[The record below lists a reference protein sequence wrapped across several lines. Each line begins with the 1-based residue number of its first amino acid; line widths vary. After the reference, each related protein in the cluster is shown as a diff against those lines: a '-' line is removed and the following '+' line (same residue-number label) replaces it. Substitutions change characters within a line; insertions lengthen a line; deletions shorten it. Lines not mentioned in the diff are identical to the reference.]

1 MNHLPLLTED
11 EARYIIS
18 VIPLQDT
25 VSYFKHNPKQFSQIR
40 PGFRATSISK
50 VDASNL
56 LFSKRSRKFVSSF
69 IEKHISKWL
78 SQVQEQITKC
88 MDDGDSKDIAFI
100 HTLPFSFFAG
110 NVGLYFK
117 LVNDEYSEEYIAL
130 MSAIVKNIKEVAKEQ
145 EELKEKIKAL
155 ESQSNKLQEE
165 LETKNDEWSRNS
177 DRFSDKLLEMDAL
190 KDKFSI
196 LEKLQTTSFKD
207 KEEIEKLKIEKKE
220 LHGKID
226 KLLTEITEI
235 KNNSRLLEEQIR
247 DELVKKQK
255 RLDEAQSFAPS
266 PKCPR
271 DIDEFKEYLG
281 YNLINIGVPND
292 TEYFPLLIS
301 YLSKILFR
309 GAPIVVNHAIGIN
322 IIKCA
327 ANTLMGKSTVKTLPY
342 SQDITNEKIREF
354 LLSSD
359 RVVCLDNFIG
369 NYNET
374 ELIPLIE
381 KHRDKIV
388 FLTVIYDRTL
398 RYLSQEFLRYCH
410 YFNANRIGMLS
421 IESKLSEDPSTIVEH
436 SYKPKFTQGEN
447 RFRNIFR
454 EILREL
460 SYPQSIIEHKCESIA
475 NEQDLCQSLAF
486 DILPYCIDVLQMKPY
501 NTSERLLKYAGKDG
515 RCPQRNL
522 LVRWFAQ

>member
-25 VSYFKHNPKQFSQIR
+25 VSYFKHNPKQFAQIR
-40 PGFRATSISK
+40 PGFRATTISK
-50 VDASNL
+50 VDASKL
-56 LFSKRSRKFVSSF
+56 LFSYRRRKFVSSF

-78 SQVQEQITKC
+78 SQIQEQITKC
-88 MDDGDSKDIAFI
+88 MDDGDSKDIALI
-100 HTLPFSFFAG
+100 HTLPFSFFAD

-165 LETKNDEWSRNS
+165 LETKNDEWSRNN
-177 DRFSDKLLEMDAL
+177 DRFSDKLLEMDTL
-190 KDKFSI
+190 KEKVSI

-220 LHGKID
+220 LHGKLD
-226 KLLTEITEI
+226 RLLTEITEI

-247 DELVKKQK
+247 DELEKKQK
-255 RLDEAQSFAPS
+255 RLDEVQSSAS
-266 PKCPR
+266 SRKCPR

-281 YNLINIGVPND
+281 YNLTNIGVPND
-292 TEYFPLLIS
+292 AEYFPLLIS

-322 IIKCA
+322 LIKCT
-327 ANTLMGKSTVKTLPY
+327 ANTLIGESTVKTLSY
-342 SQDITNEKIREF
+342 SQDITIEKIREF

-374 ELIPLIE
+374 ELIPLLE
-381 KHRDKIV
+381 RNSDKIV

-398 RYLSQEFLRYCH
+398 RYLSQEFLRYCY

-421 IESKLSEDPSTIVEH
+421 IESELTEDPSTIVEH
-436 SYKPKFTQGEN
+436 SYRPQSTQGEN

-501 NTSERLLKYAGKDG
+501 NTSERLLKYAGNDG